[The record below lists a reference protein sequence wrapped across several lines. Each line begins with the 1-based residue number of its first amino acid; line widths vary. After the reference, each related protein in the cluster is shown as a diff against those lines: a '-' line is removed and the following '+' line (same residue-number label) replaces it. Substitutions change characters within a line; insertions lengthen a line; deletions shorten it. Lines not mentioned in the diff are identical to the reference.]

1 MNELFTIIS
10 LIAPSGKP
18 NNEIDHYSFNK
29 PSYLSDLFF
38 FAQTEEVFKQELKNI
53 THNILWAVRGGYGSY
68 RFSDVDF
75 KNKTLIGFSDITY
88 LFLTNSSI
96 KHKIHA
102 AHFSDQFLDKNPK
115 NFEFLKNVLQ
125 TQNYSWNIP
134 LKYSSPGKDTR
145 IEGKIIGGNLTLI
158 TKTIGIIPVNSFAN
172 KILVLEDIGEP
183 PHDVHRNLIHLKKA
197 GYFKDIK
204 GIIKGTFLSLEQ
216 QKNDSE
222 EIYEEIFKEIF
233 QDIPLFFTDH
243 IGHGYNNFP
252 FIYNQEIIIDDFQI
266 LLNNSVLF
274 PF

>member
-1 MNELFTIIS
+1 MNELSTIIS

-18 NNEIDHYSFNK
+18 HNKIDYYSFNQ
-29 PSYLSDLFF
+29 PSYSNDLLL
-38 FAQTEEVFKQELKNI
+38 FAQTEEVFKQELENI

-68 RFSDVDF
+68 RFSNIDF
-75 KNKTLIGFSDITY
+75 QHKTLIGYSDITY

-102 AHFSDQFLDKNPK
+102 AHFCDQFLNKNPT

-125 TQNYSWNIP
+125 TQNYSWKIP
-134 LKYSSPGKDTR
+134 LKYSNLELTNT
-145 IEGKIIGGNLTLI
+145 INGKIIGGNLTLI

-243 IGHGYNNFP
+243 IGHGYNNIP
-252 FIYNQEIIIDDFQI
+252 FIYNQEITINDSHIF
-266 LLNNSVLF
+266 LNNSTLL
-274 PF
+274 